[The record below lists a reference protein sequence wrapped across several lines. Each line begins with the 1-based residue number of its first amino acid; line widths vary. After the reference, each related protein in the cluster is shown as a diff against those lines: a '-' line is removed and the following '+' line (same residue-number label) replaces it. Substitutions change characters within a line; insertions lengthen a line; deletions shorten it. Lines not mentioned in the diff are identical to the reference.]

1 MIKEGTLTKER
12 ILGHIAILS
21 ANVLFG
27 INLPSM
33 KLVLD
38 PTAGVAWQV
47 AAAARFLGPT
57 ILFWLVGLF
66 LPGEPIAKGD
76 HLKLFLAGLFAVG
89 INQSF
94 TAIGVSYTTPFN
106 TSLVTTVG
114 PILTLILSAIF
125 LKEPITTKKSI
136 GVAVGLAGVVWLL
149 MMAITPE
156 ATAEELQHQ
165 NHFLGL
171 LLNLGSSL
179 TYSTYLTLFKPL
191 VDKYTPVTL
200 MKWLFL
206 SSTIVFLPIYWSDIA
221 ATDFTRYDSR
231 FYGSLFYIVVLG
243 SFLPFL
249 LIPVA
254 QKKLRPTVISMYA
267 YTQPFVTAV
276 ISIFLGLDRWNWW
289 RVPAIFLIFLGVFIV
304 TQSKSRADIERGE
317 EPHPDQPPK

>member
-1 MIKEGTLTKER
+1 MVKKGTFTKER
-12 ILGHIAILS
+12 ILGHVAILS
-21 ANVLFG
+21 ANILFG
-27 INLPSM
+27 VNLPFM

-38 PTAGVAWQV
+38 PTQGVPWQV
-47 AAAARFLGPT
+47 AAVGRFLGPT
-57 ILFWLVGLF
+57 ILFWLLSLF
-66 LPGEPIAKGD
+66 LPREPIKKGD
-76 HLKLFLAGLFAVG
+76 LLKLFIAGLFAVG

-94 TAIGVSYTTPFN
+94 TAVGVSYTTPFN

-149 MMAITPE
+149 MLAATPE
-156 ATAEELQHQ
+156 ASPENLEHQ

-191 VDKYTPVTL
+191 VDKYSPVTL

-206 SSTIVFLPIYWSDIA
+206 SSAVVFLPIYWNQLV
-221 ATDFTRYDSR
+221 ATDFTKFDFR
-231 FYGSLFYIVVLG
+231 FYGAFFYIVVLG

-254 QKKLRPTVISMYA
+254 QRKLRPTVISMYA
-267 YTQPFVTAV
+267 YIQPFVTAV
-276 ISIFLGLDRWNWW
+276 ISISMGLDTWNWW
-289 RVPAIFLIFLGVFIV
+289 RVPAILLIFVGVYIV
-304 TQSKSRADIERGE
+304 TQSKSRADIEQERNHLGNS
-317 EPHPDQPPK
+317 